1 MTGAQIIDEIERL
14 SMGFWRP
21 SPGSVYPALEE
32 LEADG
37 LIKVARLRELRSIT
51 RSLIVVRPLLDY
63 QALTRPRQRLMTS
76 YHLPSTLLITGMY

>member
-32 LEADG
+32 LETDG
-37 LIKVARLRELRSIT
+37 LIKVARVEGTKKYYEVTESGKAFWGFQ
-51 RSLIVVRPLLDY
+51 V
-63 QALTRPRQRLMTS
+63 LTRLRRRLMTL
-76 YHLPSTLLITGMY
+76 YPLPGT